1 MAIPTS
7 LLHGNINM
15 SKLKIWDI
23 NWVETDNHVHG
34 DCCFGNV
41 LIDKK
46 TNIAHIFGV
55 TGTKKWYPSVAKE
68 LMNRI
73 NDYHKARVKY
83 VVGAWLKEY
92 KD

>member
-1 MAIPTS
+1 MA
-7 LLHGNINM
+7 
-15 SKLKIWDI
+15 KIKVWDI
-23 NWVETDNHVHG
+23 NWVDTETHVYG

-41 LIDKK
+41 LIEKK

-55 TGTKKWYPSVAKE
+55 TGTKKWYPSIAKELKTPDMKLKE

-83 VVGAWLKEY
+83 IVGAWLKEY